1 MVPKANTPLL
11 VSNYFSTVVLLPYN
25 DFYTM
30 IFLHVQMLHIP
41 ASVST
46 SPLSMSIYKYNS
58 KNTENNS
65 NNFKL
70 ITTSE
75 NILGRTTSMFQM
87 LSGGAIAKQRSHSMD
102 DNLMKVDWQLQLIS
116 YKLLQ
121 WQGNRVVL
129 C

>member
-1 MVPKANTPLL
+1 
-11 VSNYFSTVVLLPYN
+11 
-25 DFYTM
+25 
-30 IFLHVQMLHIP
+30 MLHIP

-65 NNFKL
+65 NNFKI